1 MTNAYGLSIYFPYK
15 KLSTVSTAVSTYNA
29 IGVDSEYTRVIQQ
42 FASMGYS
49 GQAVSGGAASPL
61 SSLLGGSSLPSSGAA
76 SSDDIMN
83 ILSGLLGGN
92 TYGVSGMTGSNSSF
106 LSSFLDAGRAAPFL
120 EENRFDTS
128 QLVWG
133 QNGNSYT
140 ISMTED
146 NWSLVHDL
154 ELSVF
159 VDDGTGFI
167 DLGLD
172 NVFDFTDDGQLIGDF
187 DGSWLAID
195 SQPVAYY
202 HISTVYDGDLYS
214 ITGRVPVLLNGSR
227 ADLIIV
233 FDNDNPYGY
242 IAGARFDYRDG
253 ETDTVA
259 KSLAELTE
267 GDTIEFLCDYY
278 SYNGEYLDSYKL
290 GEQMEYYDGMEISNV
305 YLPKPESAR
314 ATYRFVDIYCQEY
327 WTPVIPG

>member
-1 MTNAYGLSIYFPYK
+1 
-15 KLSTVSTAVSTYNA
+15 
-29 IGVDSEYTRVIQQ
+29 
-42 FASMGYS
+42 
-49 GQAVSGGAASPL
+49 
-61 SSLLGGSSLPSSGAA
+61 
-76 SSDDIMN
+76 MN